1 MPNEIKIKIISLLSN
16 ANVDGWIRDYGDVSY
31 WAFEDGTRVSSVA
44 TEHVDSSTWLE
55 TYDELI
61 EKIIHKID
69 GVKLS
74 EPNIE
79 EVLDNLGN
87 LIEFNFTIY
96 FKNDEITYHYIQ
108 FGDGNEAARSID
120 VPTTALQS
128 EFVAWIDNAIDS
140 DWCVTLSKE

>member
-1 MPNEIKIKIISLLSN
+1 MIPNLPNEIKIKIISLLSN

-69 GVKLS
+69 
-74 EPNIE
+74 
-79 EVLDNLGN
+79 
-87 LIEFNFTIY
+87 
-96 FKNDEITYHYIQ
+96 
-108 FGDGNEAARSID
+108 D
-120 VPTTALQS
+120 VPIS
-128 EFVAWIDNAIDS
+128 
-140 DWCVTLSKE
+140 